1 MRKFRFLSIF
11 LLLVVN
17 LLSIN
22 LAAAQEGSGRG
33 AVSGRVTDPDG
44 RALQGARVELQPRG
58 QTVVSDA
65 QGQFTISNVAPGS
78 YTLTVSSVGFAPF
91 SNSVTV
97 TAGGTTQADAALKIG
112 GLSATV
118 EVRAE
123 RQRGE
128 VEALNRERTADNIVQ
143 VLPADVIRSLPNTNV
158 ADAVGRLPSVSLER
172 DEGEGKYVQIRGT
185 EPRLSNVTI
194 NGIHV
199 SSPEGNV
206 RQVKLD
212 VIPSD
217 LVESIEVSKTLS
229 ANQDGDAI
237 GGSINLVTKRA
248 GDAPFY
254 SMSAIYGYTPIIRGR
269 SLTQLSG
276 TIGRRFGADKK
287 LGILFGGSYDYNG
300 RGINDIEPSPGTNDF
315 GDGRGPVPVVFSNDL
330 REYKYYRHRYGFA
343 GGADYRL
350 KNGSSA
356 YVRGLFSDFKDY
368 GDTWLYSPSPGTFLT
383 QNTSANDGSVSYRH
397 YIRRPD
403 QQIFSITAGENL
415 NLRKYVVNYQ
425 FAVSRSRQ
433 LHNVYPTTY
442 FDGPSNVAF
451 GIDTSNPLVPK
462 FPVLNGV
469 NIYDPTTYAIS
480 RYVSGDSRARE
491 LDLEG
496 EISLIRSYRLGSRF
510 GSFEFGGKIR
520 SANKKQNVNQ
530 LTYDATGA
538 TAVTLSQVLGNTT
551 DPNYY
556 FNQYTL
562 GPLSDYSKIQAAF
575 NSNPSAFA
583 LNVNATR
590 QRSDPNNYNT
600 TERVYAA
607 YAMNTISFGKA
618 RLQTGVRVETTQ
630 SKFTGYQVTFD
641 ANGNYSSTTPVPGR
655 NTYTNVLPSVQFQ
668 YAITPNTNF
677 RAAYGIGIARPN
689 FSDLPPFIVENDR
702 RQSVSVGNPALKP
715 TTANNFD
722 VLIERYLKP
731 YGIIQ
736 FGAFYKDLR
745 NPIFRTQTQITGGQY
760 AGFTQTQ
767 PTNGAKAHIA
777 GIEASYQQQLLFLP
791 GLLSGLGFSANY
803 SYTTSK
809 AIVPERTDNPALI
822 RQAPSNYN
830 FDVTYDK
837 SRFSARMGLTHNDAY
852 IYSYNYTDGADGGL
866 RGPNGDLYL
875 YPHTQL
881 DAQISYRLKRGFK
894 IIAYGLNLN
903 NEVFGFYQGSP
914 QYPIQR
920 EFYNR
925 TFSIGFRWTSAAEK

>member
-1 MRKFRFLSIF
+1 VIVTVGQDRNSA
-11 LLLVVN
+11 
-17 LLSIN
+17 IN
-22 LAAAQEGSGRG
+22 GRI
-33 AVSGRVTDPDG
+33 TDPEG

-58 QTVVSDA
+58 QTAITDS
-65 QGQFTISNVAPGS
+65 QGQFIISDVPPGD
-78 YTLTVSSVGFAPF
+78 YTLTVSSVGFALF
-91 SNSVTV
+91 SKPVKIVSGAVAQVDASLQISDVSAEVTV
-97 TAGGTTQADAALKIG
+97 
-112 GLSATV
+112 
-118 EVRAE
+118 RPE

-143 VLPADVIRSLPNTNV
+143 VLPANVIRSLPNTNV

-237 GGSINLVTKRA
+237 GGSINLVTRMA
-248 GDAPFY
+248 GDTPFY
-254 SMSAIYGYTPIIRGR
+254 SMSALYGYTHILNGR
-269 SLTQLSG
+269 SLTQYSG
-276 TIGRRFGADKK
+276 TVGRRFGADKK
-287 LGILFGGSYDYNG
+287 LGILFGGTYDYNG
-300 RGINDIEPSPGTNDF
+300 RAINDIEPSQGTNDF
-315 GDGRGPVPVVFSNDL
+315 GVPTVFSVDL

-368 GDTWLYSPSPGTFLT
+368 GDTWLYTP
-383 QNTSANDGSVSYRH
+383 ANDGSVSYEH

-403 QQIFSITAGENL
+403 QQIFSLTAGENL
-415 NLRKYVVNYQ
+415 NLGKYVFNYQ

-433 LHNVYPTTY
+433 IHNVYPATY
-442 FDGPSNVAF
+442 FDSLSNFAF
-451 GIDTSNPLVPK
+451 NIDTSNPLVPK
-462 FPVLNGV
+462 FIAPSGV
-469 NIYDPTTYAIS
+469 NIYDPTQYKIS
-480 RYVSGDSRARE
+480 RYVDGDSRARE
-491 LDLEG
+491 LDFEG
-496 EISLIRSYRLGSRF
+496 SASLIRNYSLGSRF

-520 SANKKQNVNQ
+520 NANKKQMVNL

-538 TAVTLSQVLGNTT
+538 SAITLNQVLGNTT

-556 FNQYTL
+556 FKQYAL
-562 GPLSDYSKIQAAF
+562 GPLSDYGKIQSAFNANPAAF
-575 NSNPSAFA
+575 F
-583 LNVNATR
+583 LNVEQTR

-600 TERVYAA
+600 TERVFAA
-607 YAMNTISFGKA
+607 YAMNTITFGKA
-618 RLQTGVRVETTQ
+618 RLQTGLRVETTQ
-630 SKFTGYQVTFD
+630 SKFTGNQVTFD
-641 ANGNYSSTTPVPGR
+641 ANGKYVSTIAVPGK
-655 NTYTNVLPSVQFQ
+655 NNYTDVLPSVQFQ

-689 FSDLPPFIVENDR
+689 FGDLPPYIVENDR
-702 RQSVSVGNPALKP
+702 RQSVRVGNPLLKP
-715 TTANNFD
+715 TRAQNFD
-722 VLIERYLKP
+722 VLVERYLKP
-731 YGIIQ
+731 YGLIQ
-736 FGAFYKDLR
+736 FGAFYKDLK
-745 NPIFRTQTQITGGQY
+745 NPIYSTQTQITGGQFV
-760 AGFTQTQ
+760 GFAQTQ
-767 PTNGAKAHIA
+767 PTNGTKAHIA

-791 GLLSGLGFSANY
+791 GILNGLGFSANY
-803 SYTTSK
+803 SYTASK
-809 AIVPERTDNPALI
+809 AIVPNRAVNPSLI
-822 RQAPSNYN
+822 RQAPNNYN

-837 SRFSARMGLTHNDAY
+837 SRFSGRIGLTHNDAY
-852 IYSYNYTDGADGGL
+852 IYSYNYTDGADAGIA
-866 RGPNGDLYL
+866 GPNGDIYL

-894 IIAYGLNLN
+894 LIAYGLNLN

-925 TFSIGFRWTSAAEK
+925 TFSIGFRWSSAGEK